1 MFPFIR
7 TGREFLRAMRMARL
21 DLTEVHVSHHR
32 CWPWDLDGFME
43 LNNGRALTLY
53 DFGRFGVII
62 RTGLGPVLRKNGWG
76 LTMAGSTVRYRRRI
90 RNLERFEMQ
99 SRVVFY
105 DPRFIYVEQSMWKQD
120 GECASHVLYRMAIT
134 DKNGIV
140 APEKA
145 LPDMGFEGRVLSPP
159 DWVAAWIE
167 AENARP
173 WPPMQNE
180 DPLK

>member
-7 TGREFLRAMRMARL
+7 AGVEFARAMRMSPL
-21 DLTEVHVSHHR
+21 DLTETHVSRHW
-32 CWPWDLDGFME
+32 CWPWDLDAFME

-62 RTGLGPVLRKNGWG
+62 RTGLGPALRKNDWG

-90 RNLERFEMQ
+90 RLMERFKMR
-99 SRVVFY
+99 SRVVYY
-105 DPRFIYVEQSMWKQD
+105 DARFIYVEQSMWKRN

-134 DKNGIV
+134 DANGIV

-145 LPDMGFEGRVLSPP
+145 LPDMGFAGRMLTPP

-167 AENARP
+167 AEAARP
-173 WPPMQNE
+173 WPPMQGE
-180 DPLK
+180 LTSK